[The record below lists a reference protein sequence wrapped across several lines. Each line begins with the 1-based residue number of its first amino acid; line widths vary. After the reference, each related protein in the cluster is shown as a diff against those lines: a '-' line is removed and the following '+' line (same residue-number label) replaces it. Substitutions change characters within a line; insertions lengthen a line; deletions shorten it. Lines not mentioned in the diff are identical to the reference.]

1 MKRWYIDNIKVAKP
15 KPTVLAAWDLSKE
28 GMVSYADTWG
38 GVVSGTYAG
47 TYDKNAGDGG
57 KYIAANVGGQG
68 KLTYVQIDKSNIDV
82 DDKARRYCG
91 ATGHPVVEGQWV
103 GDSWN
108 LTAEATIPAG
118 SLVGA
123 TFASRTSMTGL
134 KYWIVEY
141 LDGDTWKPALPTQ
154 TMEINGETITYNV
167 EHINTANFEI
177 NFVVSTTVDMSVFHI
192 RETCLSNAQARAGDL
207 LEAPN
212 GGTMRLKGGEL
223 SPKIVMY

>member
-1 MKRWYIDNIKVAKP
+1 MKV
-15 KPTVLAAWDLSKE
+15 
-28 GMVSYADTWG
+28 YADTWG
-38 GVVSGTYAG
+38 GIDPG

-57 KYIAANVGGQG
+57 KYIAANAGGQG
-68 KLTYVQIDKSNIDV
+68 MLTYVQIDKNEV
-82 DDKARRYCG
+82 DINGKARRVCG
-91 ATGHPVVEGQWV
+91 GTGEPYVEGQWV

-123 TFASRTSMTGL
+123 SFASRASGTGL

-154 TMEINGETITYNV
+154 TVEVNGETITYNV
-167 EHINTANFEI
+167 EHMNTANFEI
-177 NFVVSTTVDMSVFHI
+177 NFVVSTTVDMSVFHV
-192 RETCLSNAQARAGDL
+192 RETCLSNAQAKAGDL

-212 GGTMRLKGGEL
+212 GGTMRLKGGDL
-223 SPKIVMY
+223 SPKIVMF